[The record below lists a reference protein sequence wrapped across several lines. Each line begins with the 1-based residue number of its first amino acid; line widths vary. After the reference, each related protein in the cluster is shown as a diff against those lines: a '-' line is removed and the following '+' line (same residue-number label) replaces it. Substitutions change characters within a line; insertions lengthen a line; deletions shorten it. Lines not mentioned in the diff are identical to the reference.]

1 MAAGGEATS
10 AALLVIQLGEH
21 HKTRLRIDIPMRALL
36 QGLLMLL
43 LVSGLGFWTGHE
55 MDLWEE
61 QGIYKEK
68 KSAPRHLLLN
78 VGPADGLAAP
88 AGKDL
93 LLLRSRPDKVH
104 PPCAAQESN
113 RWCGNGYYNTIP
125 PTNNS
130 INNLFYRI
138 LP

>member
-1 MAAGGEATS
+1 MAAGREATS
-10 AALLVIQLGEH
+10 ATLLVIEFGEH
-21 HKTRLRIDIPMRALL
+21 HKASLSIDIPMRALL

-78 VGPADGLAAP
+78 VGPDDGLAAP

-113 RWCGNGYYNTIP
+113 RWCGIRYYNT
-125 PTNNS
+125 TLLAY
-130 INNLFYRI
+130 NLKNGHFS
-138 LP
+138 